1 MPNEMNTPKKPSGSL
16 TGIKVKTRKAR
27 DSQVDRVIN
36 DTAVKE
42 LATTPPPS
50 PEQAEAQLATRASR
64 PSLADED
71 MAKLLAEHR
80 VPSGSKKRPHMR
92 PSVHELLADLAD
104 NAESVR
110 LLSEETLTS
119 SFSKAPEAGLIGKVI
134 DGRYRILEK
143 LGEGGS
149 GIVYK
154 AEHTVFQN
162 FIAIKVLHPRH
173 ASDERALRRFLHEAR
188 TVVRLRHPNA
198 IAVHEFGVVGN
209 LPYLVMEYVEGLSL
223 TNLIIQEGPFTLSRT
238 FEITKQICAALTSA
252 HGMGIVHRDL
262 KPDNIMIRPKKDG
275 EELVQVLDFGIA
287 KILTPTT
294 PEAANITREGVP
306 CGTPHYMSP
315 EQVLAKE
322 LDHRSDLYSLG
333 IIIYE
338 MLTGTAPFSECSPIE
353 VMFKQIHSVPIP
365 PSEFCPE
372 LNIPENIERV
382 VAKLLEKEPSRR
394 FQTAE
399 ELVADFELALRDQ
412 RSPSGP
418 LPSLKRKL
426 GRMRRNREQYLE
438 QRPLI
443 RELREIALV
452 ALVIVS
458 VVIFMKF
465 REESRVRYGAQ
476 ILKLEHYFGAEFPRL
491 KSWLDIQER
500 YDTKEFVR
508 LVRKNDTWG
517 VELLLRAGIS
527 PDIKDESDPE
537 RPYALHLAV
546 KQSNT
551 DILARLI
558 GFGGDSSVR
567 DEAGRTALMLAAGS
581 NEVSMIYVIAAA
593 NADLEAKDNQGRTA
607 LMFALERK
615 SIGAMHALLELG
627 ASIHAVDASDVT
639 ALMYAV
645 KSGDTSIV
653 DLMLAKGSALN
664 AKNSAK
670 ETALTQ
676 AIRSGAHPVVSLLI
690 KRGADVNVR
699 TSEGLT
705 PLMMAVDANAPDTVT
720 ELIAAGADPTALDAA
735 GQPIIARVTP
745 RCSPIIRDALI
756 AAGREARLRLG
767 ID

>member
-1 MPNEMNTPKKPSGSL
+1 MPNEIGTKPEASL
-16 TGIKVKTRKAR
+16 TGIKVKTRKVR

-36 DTAVKE
+36 DQAVSE
-42 LATTPPPS
+42 LAVTPPPT
-50 PEQAEAQLATRASR
+50 PEQAAEQLATRASR

-80 VPSGSKKRPHMR
+80 EPTASRNRPHMR

-119 SFSKAPEAGLIGKVI
+119 SLPKPPEGGLIGKVI
-134 DGRYRILEK
+134 DGRYRIIQK

-223 TNLIIQEGPFTLSRT
+223 TDLIIKDGPFSLSRT
-238 FEITKQICAALTSA
+238 FEITKQICAALASA

-262 KPDNIMIRPKKDG
+262 KPDNIMIRPEKDG
-275 EELVQVLDFGIA
+275 AELVQVLDFGIA

-353 VMFKQIHSVPIP
+353 VMFKQIHTVPIP

-372 LNIPENIERV
+372 LKIPENIERI
-382 VAKLLEKEPSRR
+382 VAKLLEKEPEKRY
-394 FQTAE
+394 QTAD
-399 ELVADFELALRDQ
+399 ELVADFELGLREQ

-418 LPSLKRKL
+418 MPSLKRKL
-426 GRMRRNREQYLE
+426 GRMRRNREAYLQ
-438 QRPLI
+438 QRPLV
-443 RELREIALV
+443 RELREIGML
-452 ALVIVS
+452 ALVIIG
-458 VVIFMKF
+458 VVVFIKF
-465 REESRVRYGAQ
+465 REECRVRYGAQ
-476 ILKLEHYFGAEFPRL
+476 FLRFEHYVGTEFPRI
-491 KSWLDIQER
+491 KSWIDVDER
-500 YDTKEFVR
+500 YDPKLLVNYTR
-508 LVRKNDTWG
+508 LNDVWG

-527 PDIKDESDPE
+527 PNLRDTADPE
-537 RPYALHLAV
+537 LPYLLHIAV
-546 KQSNT
+546 NKSNAET
-551 DILARLI
+551 LERLLR
-558 GFGGDSSVR
+558 FDADVSVR
-567 DEAGRTALMLAAGS
+567 NDNGLTALMVAAKN
-581 NEVSMIYVIAAA
+581 NEVQMIYLLARAK
-593 NADLEAKDNQGRTA
+593 ADLEAKDQLGRTA
-607 LMFALERK
+607 LMFALETK
-615 SIGAMHALLELG
+615 SIGAIHALLELG
-627 ASIHAVDASDVT
+627 VSVHATDAQDVT
-639 ALMYAV
+639 TLMYAV
-645 KSGDTSIV
+645 RSGDASIV
-653 DLMLAKGSALN
+653 DLMLSKGAALN
-664 AKNSAK
+664 AKNNAK

-676 AIRSGAHPVVSLLI
+676 AIRRSETGVAVLLI
-690 KRGADVNVR
+690 KRGADVNVKAR
-699 TSEGLT
+699 DGLT
-705 PLMMAVDANAPDTVT
+705 PLMLAVDANSAEMVT
-720 ELIAAGADPTALDAA
+720 ELLAAGADPTALDPS
-735 GQPIIARVTP
+735 GQPIIARVTS
-745 RCSPIIRDALI
+745 RCTPSIREALI
-756 AAGREARLRLG
+756 AAGREARMRLG